1 MTSTAE
7 REARRWLTS
16 QLSVDENTSTRVLT
30 ALRGAE
36 YPEDSWLRELQAMHG
51 DGSIAALIGAATTAR
66 TPRTPGG
73 GGGGGGGSSSKR
85 WTSKKKKRKEFID
98 EKAELTRVIAA
109 ELRSLGVAP
118 QPTGHGNGGGQV
130 GDRV

>member
-73 GGGGGGGSSSKR
+73 GGGGGGSSSKR

-98 EKAELTRVIAA
+98 EKAEL
-109 ELRSLGVAP
+109 
-118 QPTGHGNGGGQV
+118 
-130 GDRV
+130 